1 MGGILLIDAEQPFA
15 DQLTGSLKGRGF
27 SVKLLDDGKDG
38 LDYARD
44 NKPDLIILC
53 VELPKM
59 SGYSICNKLKK
70 DNDLKSIPLII
81 TSKEATPETFAQHKK
96 LKTRAEDY
104 LIKPFTDGELV
115 EKIAALDI
123 KVPSGGNGAAA
134 APAPAPAPAAP
145 DAFDA
150 LESLGA
156 DLDLGAPSGG
166 GESSV
171 KLDDSDLSALDVGES
186 SQSASAGLGLSPED
200 DALLASLDDLGG
212 SSPSAVPGI
221 DDLDLGPSV
230 KADDGLA
237 GFDQAFESITPEK
250 EAMDTSPP
258 PAAKPAPA
266 PAPAP
271 EPVAARPAPA
281 PEPVREPPPRTDT
294 RDRMSMAPQAS
305 AADLQQLQQLRRD
318 NTDLKTKVAELEARL
333 KAAQDDAKA
342 ARESA
347 AAATATAASGGG
359 SAREVLNL
367 KEQLRAK
374 DKEISALKDEV
385 FEKEK
390 AALEAQEAIDKVKAD
405 AQHAQQATQQAVK
418 SKDVEI
424 STLQAKLKA
433 VEEER
438 DELEQQVQGR
448 MRQAEADRDE
458 ARASLEQAQ
467 NDLARAKSDLDRVKA
482 HEDKLK
488 MDVDRAKVDVD
499 NEKKAA
505 AAARTQAEAKIKEL
519 EGEVRTQEER
529 ALKAYQRLKTEETL
543 REKAKKA
550 VEIAFTLLN
559 GDVETGGK
567 SADLDQLDAE

>member
-104 LIKPFTDGELV
+104 LIKPFTDSELV

-123 KVPSGGNGAAA
+123 KVPSGGNGAG
-134 APAPAPAPAAP
+134 APAAVP
-145 DAFDA
+145 AAARDAFDA

-156 DLDLGAPSGG
+156 DLLGAPAGG

-171 KLDDSDLSALDVGES
+171 KLDDSDLSALDVSES
-186 SQSASAGLGLSPED
+186 SPSASAGLGLSPED

-250 EAMDTSPP
+250 EAMDASPP
-258 PAAKPAPA
+258 LAPN
-266 PAPAP
+266 PAP
-271 EPVAARPAPA
+271 EPIATQPSSA
-281 PEPVREPPPRTDT
+281 PEPAPRTDT
-294 RDRMSMAPQAS
+294 RDRMSMTPQVS

-342 ARESA
+342 ARDSA

-390 AALEAQEAIDKVKAD
+390 AALEAQEAIDKVKTD
-405 AQHAQQATQQAVK
+405 AQQAQQATQQAVK

-467 NDLARAKSDLDRVKA
+467 NDLARAKSDVDRVKA
-482 HEDKLK
+482 HEEKLK
-488 MDVDRAKVDVD
+488 LDID

-505 AAARTQAEAKIKEL
+505 AAARTQAETKIKEL

>member
-15 DQLTGSLKGRGF
+15 DQLTGSLQGRGF

-70 DNDLKSIPLII
+70 DNDLKGIPLII

-123 KVPSGGNGAAA
+123 KVPTGGNGAS
-134 APAPAPAPAAP
+134 APAPAAASGGN

-150 LESLGA
+150 LDSLGA

-171 KLDDSDLSALDVGES
+171 KLDESDLSSLDVGES
-186 SQSASAGLGLSPED
+186 SSSASAGLGLSPED

-212 SSPSAVPGI
+212 GGDAPSAVPGI

-230 KADDGLA
+230 KGDDGLA

-250 EAMDTSPP
+250 EAMDTSPR
-258 PAAKPAPA
+258 A
-266 PAPAP
+266 AP
-271 EPVAARPAPA
+271 EPVAAKPAPA

-294 RDRMSMAPQAS
+294 RDRMSMAPAAS
-305 AADLQQLQQLRRD
+305 SADLQQLAQLRRD

-333 KAAQDDAKA
+333 KAAQDDAKS
-342 ARESA
+342 ARDAA

-405 AQHAQQATQQAVK
+405 AQQAQQATQQTVK

-438 DELEQQVQGR
+438 DELDQQVQGR

-467 NDLARAKSDLDRVKA
+467 NDLSRAKSDLDRVKA
-482 HEDKLK
+482 HEEKLK

-505 AAARTQAEAKIKEL
+505 AAARTQAETKIKDL
-519 EGEVRTQEER
+519 ETEVRTQEER

-567 SADLDQLDAE
+567 SNDLDQLDAE